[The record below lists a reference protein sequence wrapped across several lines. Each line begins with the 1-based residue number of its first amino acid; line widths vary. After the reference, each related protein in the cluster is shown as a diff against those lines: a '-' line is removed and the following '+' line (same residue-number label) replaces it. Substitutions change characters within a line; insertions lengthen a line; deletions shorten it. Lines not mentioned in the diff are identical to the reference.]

1 MTSFQ
6 EKVIAAVKLIPSGKV
21 VSYGQIALFL
31 DMPRGARAVGW
42 ALRSLHDLDL
52 PWWRVINNQG
62 RISIKGNWQVDANT
76 QKELL
81 LKEGVSV
88 SDDFKIDIEKY
99 RFQLAL
105 R

>member
-6 EKVIAAVKLIPSGKV
+6 EKVIVAVKLIPSGKV
-21 VSYGQIALFL
+21 VSYGQIAIHL

-62 RISIKGNWQVDANT
+62 RISIKGNWEVDANT

-81 LKEGVSV
+81 EKDGVLV
-88 SDDFKIDIEKY
+88 TDNFEINIEKY
-99 RFQLAL
+99 RFQLPL
-105 R
+105 S